1 MNESL
6 GDDREGF
13 LRRRMTVAH
22 IREPP
27 GKEYVEIMFCESAR
41 FYQLPRDS
49 PLFEASLRLLQ
60 EAVAVGES
68 LTITLASLDSD
79 VIEAVARR

>member
-1 MNESL
+1 VNESL

-13 LRRRMTVAH
+13 LLRRMTVAH

-27 GKEYVEIMFCESAR
+27 GKDYVEVMFCDSAR
-41 FYQLPRDS
+41 FYQLPRES
-49 PLFEASLRLLQ
+49 PSFEASLRLLE
-60 EAVAVGES
+60 EAVAVGEC

-79 VIEAVARR
+79 VIEGVARR